1 MTRSL
6 TVPPATPVIVIVP
19 IVPLVNNRSHLDLT
33 ALVTA
38 AVSHGQLWALDRG

>member
-1 MTRSL
+1 MTRPS
-6 TVPPATPVIVIVP
+6 TVSPAIPVIVIVP
-19 IVPLVNNRSHLDLT
+19 LVNNGSHLDPT